1 MKKEIRNM
9 TPHKVSVFND
19 QEEVVA
25 VFEPVGLARCTQSTQ
40 VIGSVNGIN
49 ITDSVFGEVEGLPE
63 EQPGV
68 YFIVSRLCLSACPN
82 RHDLL
87 VPNELVRDEDG
98 NIIGCRSFSIK

>member
-1 MKKEIRNM
+1 MEGKIINM
-9 TPHKVSVFND
+9 TPHKVSVFD
-19 QEEVVA
+19 QDGNTIA
-25 VFEPVGLARCTQSTQ
+25 VFEPVGLARCAQSTEL
-40 VIGSVNGIN
+40 IGNVNGIS
-49 ITDSVFGEVEGLPE
+49 ITTTVFGEVEGLPE

-68 YFIVSRLCLSACPN
+68 YFIVSRLCLSACPD